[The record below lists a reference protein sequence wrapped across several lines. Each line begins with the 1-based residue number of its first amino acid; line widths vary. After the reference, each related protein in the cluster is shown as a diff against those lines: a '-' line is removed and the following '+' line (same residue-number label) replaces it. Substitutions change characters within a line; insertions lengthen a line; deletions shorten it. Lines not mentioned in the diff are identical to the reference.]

1 MTKGRFERSQPKG
14 ARPLPRFLR
23 FLLLTAG
30 ALISGGLTL
39 SLVLAIGL
47 HSPATHQSAQSGEG
61 NAALMDRYDMHMT
74 NQISSALEGV
84 LSIDKVY
91 WLRDSD
97 QVAPKPD
104 PAKFGETTDPATL
117 QWLLEDAAEL
127 LEGQPTLFSTDVQI
141 MPGSK
146 VTYYLDETIFAVTWK
161 QVMDWGVYTVSEV
174 KIAHPSQFRR
184 FLAGGE
190 YGSDKSFLTTEMAQ
204 SVNAVVASSGDFY
217 QFRKWGI
224 SVYDRQVQRVHG
236 TYAHTCYIDDNGD
249 LHFTRGGE
257 ITASD
262 AAQAFVDQNQI
273 RFSLAFGPVL
283 IDGGQRCDPE
293 TYPLGEIEEN
303 YARSALCQKGK
314 LHYILVTAN
323 TEGIYQNVPTIAD
336 FTRNLMTFGVDKAY
350 ALDGGQTAVIAMND
364 QLINKVV
371 YGYQRKISDI
381 IYFATAVPET
391 P

>member
-1 MTKGRFERSQPKG
+1 MTKGKFERSQPKQSN
-14 ARPLPRFLR
+14 PLLR
-23 FLLLTAG
+23 GLRILLLTVG
-30 ALISGGLTL
+30 ALASGVLTAY
-39 SLVLAIGL
+39 LAVSIGL
-47 HSPATHQSAQSGEG
+47 HSPAAHQSAAASGES
-61 NAALMDRYDMHMT
+61 AALMDRYDMHMT

-97 QVAPKPD
+97 QVAPEPD
-104 PAKFGETTDPATL
+104 QTKFGETGDPASL
-117 QWLLEDAAEL
+117 QWLLDEAADI
-127 LEGQPTLFSTDVQI
+127 LEGQTTLFSTDVQI

-161 QVMDWGVYTVSEV
+161 QVMDWGVYTISEV

-190 YGSDKSFLTTEMAQ
+190 YGSEKSFLTTEMAQ

-224 SVYDRQVQRVHG
+224 SVYDRQVQRVNG

-257 ITASD
+257 ITSMD
-262 AAQAFVDQNQI
+262 AAQSFVDQNRI

-283 IDGGQRCDPE
+283 IDGGQRCEPD
-293 TYPLGEIEEN
+293 TYPLGEIEDN

-323 TEGIYQNVPTIAD
+323 TEDTYQMVPTIAE
-336 FTRNLMTFGVDKAY
+336 FTNNLMTFGVEKAY
-350 ALDGGQTAVIAMND
+350 ALDGGQTAAIAMNGK
-364 QLINKVV
+364 LINRVV
-371 YGYQRKISDI
+371 YGYQRRISDI
-381 IYFATAVPET
+381 IYFATAVPGKE
-391 P
+391 